1 MKKLI
6 LLSVALSFISTS
18 VHVAAQEEVVDKV
31 TVKLT
36 DPAKPC
42 VMEIGQI
49 NGGITVTG
57 YDGQEVLVEAKT
69 KMQKIS
75 EGRKDEKVEGMIRIP
90 VNSSSLTVEE
100 HNNRIEINTQSW
112 KRATDVSVKIPKR
125 ASLNLSCIND
135 GDILVENIIGDLEV
149 SNMNGS
155 VTLLNIS
162 GSVVAHALNED
173 LKVTLS
179 SIDPAKPMSF
189 SSMNGDIDV
198 TFPQSMKC
206 NVKVKNDQ
214 GDVYS
219 DFEIT
224 KVEKPRSVI
233 EENKR
238 EGEGKYRVRIE
249 SAFYGAINGGG
260 PEFSFSNFTGDIYI
274 RKGK

>member
-1 MKKLI
+1 MKKRI
-6 LLSVALSFISTS
+6 LLFTVLSLAATG
-18 VHVAAQEEVVDKV
+18 VHLAAQEEVVDKV

-42 VMEIGQI
+42 VVEIGQI
-49 NGGITVTG
+49 NGGITVMG

-69 KMQKIS
+69 RMHKIS
-75 EGRKDEKVEGMIRIP
+75 EGRRERKTEGMIRIP

-100 HNNRIEINTQSW
+100 RDNRVEIDTESW
-112 KRATDVSVKIPKR
+112 KRATDVSVKVPKR
-125 ASLNLSCIND
+125 ASLKLSCVND
-135 GDILVENIIGDLEV
+135 GDILVENITGDLEV
-149 SNMNGS
+149 SNMNGG

-162 GSVVAHALNED
+162 GSVVAHALNEGM
-173 LKVTLS
+173 KVTLS
-179 SIDPAKPMSF
+179 SVDPEKPMSF

-198 TFPQSMKC
+198 TFPQSLKC

-260 PEFSFSNFTGDIYI
+260 PEFHFSNFNGDVFI